1 MGWNKMPTL
10 ESRVE
15 RLETQMNG
23 ALDAIEKLIFVL
35 EELNRGLHETNGEI
49 AKIRE
54 VIKKE

>member
-1 MGWNKMPTL
+1 MPTL

-15 RLETQMNG
+15 WIEIQLNG
-23 ALDAIEKLIFVL
+23 ALVVLKSITVVL
-35 EELNRGLHETNGEI
+35 EELNRGLLETNGEI

>member
-1 MGWNKMPTL
+1 MSTP

-35 EELNRGLHETNGEI
+35 EELNRDLHETNGEI
-49 AKIRE
+49 AKICE
-54 VIKKE
+54 VIEKE

>member
-1 MGWNKMPTL
+1 MPTL

>member
-1 MGWNKMPTL
+1 MPTL
-10 ESRVE
+10 ESRIE
-15 RLETQMNG
+15 RLETQVNG

-35 EELNRGLHETNGEI
+35 EELNRDLHETNVEI

>member
-1 MGWNKMPTL
+1 MPTL

-23 ALDAIEKLIFVL
+23 IPDILKDITKVIEQ
-35 EELNRGLHETNGEI
+35 LNEGLHETNGEI